1 MNNTKETGGMD
12 FTEKNSYKLFL
23 EGKCDEQ
30 VRKLVADCGW
40 TDDFEAI
47 LPDCHKAGAN
57 AEPATDPSE
66 ASTAAENE
74 WLGSGCLMNY
84 ALI

>member
-12 FTEKNSYKLFL
+12 FTEKYSYKLFL

-30 VRKLVADCGW
+30 VRKLAADCGW
-40 TDDFEAI
+40 IDDFEAV
-47 LPDCHKAGAN
+47 LPDCHKSGAN
-57 AEPATDPSE
+57 PEPATDQSE

-74 WLGSGCLMNY
+74 
-84 ALI
+84 